1 MALHKHLHLI
11 SFNIP
16 YPPNYGGIIDVF
28 YKLKTLA
35 ELDVKIILHCF
46 EYERP
51 PAPALES
58 YCEKI
63 YYYKR
68 KTGLMSNLSLLP
80 YNVISRKDPEL
91 IANLLKDDYPILF
104 EGLHSC
110 YFLSDPRLKG
120 RFKVFR
126 PANIEHDYYRYLA
139 SSSHHLIE
147 KSFFCIEAFRF
158 KRYETVAD
166 HADHIVAVSLADADH
181 LRRHYLPP
189 VDFMPCF
196 HANEQITTS
205 AGRGNYILY
214 HAKLS
219 VPENE
224 KAALYLTKEIFSR
237 LTYPCIIAGMNPTP
251 TLQQQVSQYSHVTL
265 IANPSQEKMEQLIR
279 EAQIHALITFQDTGL
294 KLKLLNSLFA
304 GRHIVANRL
313 MMKGTGLDALCHL
326 ADTPE
331 QFIAACNAIMQMPF
345 TESMIEARKQQLLP
359 QFSNRYQGERLCEVI
374 FGEKQS
380 DAFADQ

>member
-1 MALHKHLHLI
+1 MARHLHLI

-16 YPPNYGGIIDVF
+16 FPPNYGGIIDVF

-58 YCEKI
+58 YCEKV

-80 YNVISRKDPEL
+80 YNVISRKHPEL
-91 IANLLKDDYPILF
+91 IANLLKDEYPILF

-110 YFLSDPRLKG
+110 YYLSDPRLKG

-139 SSSHHLIE
+139 SSSGNLIE
-147 KSFFCIEAFRF
+147 KSFFCIEALRF
-158 KRYETVAD
+158 KWYEPVAEG
-166 HADHIVAVSLADADH
+166 ADHIVAVSLADADH

-196 HANEQITTS
+196 HANEAITILPGGS
-205 AGRGNYILY
+205 DYILY

-224 KAALYLTKEIFSR
+224 KAAMYLTRHIFNKLPYRSV
-237 LTYPCIIAGMNPTP
+237 IAGMNPTP
-251 TLQQQVSQYSHVTL
+251 ALQELVSRYPNITLV
-265 IANPSQEKMEQLIR
+265 ANPSQEQMEQLIH
-279 EAQIHALITFQDTGL
+279 EAHIHALITFQDTGL

-304 GRHIVANRL
+304 GRHIVANK
-313 MMKGTGLDALCHL
+313 MMLRGTGLESLCHL
-326 ADTPE
+326 ADSPE
-331 QFIAACNAIMQMPF
+331 DFLQACHEKMKRPF
-345 TESMIEARKQQLLP
+345 TEEMIEERKQQLLP
-359 QFSNRYQGERLCEVI
+359 RFSNKYQGERLCEI
-374 FGEKQS
+374 LFSER
-380 DAFADQ
+380 